1 MSSINKM
8 ENNDITLKDKLNRMF
23 FKENN
28 ETYSLKII
36 TDWLKQKNM
45 KDMKDMKFIYNSA
58 PVDRYGM
65 YQHGIKISFPTFGLS
80 IQTHPMVA
88 GWAFAET
95 LKTNDMSNE
104 VRHATPDK
112 LFEYIEDLS
121 KAEVLQE

>member
-1 MSSINKM
+1 MNINDNI
-8 ENNDITLKDKLNRMF
+8 ESTETLKDRLNRMF

-45 KDMKDMKFIYNSA
+45 KDLKNIKFIYNSA

-80 IQTHPMVA
+80 IQTHPMVT

-104 VRHATPDK
+104 IRHATPEK
-112 LFEYIEDLS
+112 LFEYIEELI
-121 KAEVLQE
+121 KTEELEEE

>member
-1 MSSINKM
+1 M